1 LSHTYLD
8 HIRELNKIKASKCH
22 ICKKQSTGINAY
34 GYRIEFVCK
43 DHFRAGDEVILDIS
57 NPNVLHYIYPNGK
70 KVSKEMMNPN
80 IGGYLGNKT
89 KEEQDAIWS
98 SQISFEE

>member
-1 LSHTYLD
+1 MSHQYLD
-8 HIRELNKIKASKCH
+8 HIRQLNKIRASKCH
-22 ICKKQSTGINAY
+22 ICKKQSTEINAY

-70 KVSKEMMNPN
+70 KVPEHMMDPN
-80 IGGYLGNKT
+80 IGGHFAK
-89 KEEQDAIWS
+89 KKD
-98 SQISFEE
+98 